1 MKSSFLIKLSI
12 LFKVIKVLKNWHVY
26 PIVYYGLT
34 KKEQVILETRSG
46 LKIKIRTNSTDVMAF
61 THVWLIEEYSNLGF
75 DLRESDTII
84 DIGAHVGLFTLFASQ
99 FCKNGK
105 IYCFEPVKE
114 NYDLLLSNVSLN
126 NLSNVSTFNV
136 AVTDKTSKV
145 KIFLNKDES
154 GHSMF
159 AQSLDSIEVQ
169 STTLKNIF
177 DENNIPTCDF
187 IKMDC
192 EGAEYGIIRSL
203 PQEYFTK
210 IKKMIIEYHMADEKP
225 ELLKELISKLESL
238 SFVVKKKIL
247 FSDIGFLYV
256 KTRNLDS

>member
-1 MKSSFLIKLSI
+1 MKSSFLTKLSI
-12 LFKVIKVLKNWHVY
+12 LFKVIKILKNWHVY

-34 KKEQVILETRSG
+34 KKEHVILETRTG
-46 LKIKIRTNSTDVMAF
+46 LKIKIRTNSTDIMAF
-61 THVWLIEEYSNLGF
+61 THVWLIEEYSNPGF
-75 DLRESDTII
+75 DLCESDKVI
-84 DIGAHVGLFTLFASQ
+84 DIGAHIGLFTLFASQ

-114 NYDLLLSNVSLN
+114 NYDLLLSNVALN

-136 AVTDKTSKV
+136 AVTDKTSTV
-145 KIFLNKDES
+145 RIFLNKDES

-159 AQSLDSIEVQ
+159 TQDFNSIEVE

-177 DENNIPTCDF
+177 DENNIVTCDF

-192 EGAEYGIIRSL
+192 EGAEYDIIRSL

-210 IKKMIIEYHMADEKP
+210 IKKMIIEYHIADKKP
-225 ELLKELISKLESL
+225 ELLKELISKLESI
-238 SFVVKKKIL
+238 SFAVKKKIL
-247 FSDIGFLYV
+247 FADIGFLYV
-256 KTRNLDS
+256 KTN